1 MTDSFLAFEI
11 AGPGGAP
18 DPDDALAYG
27 RVLAERGGSTIPPD
41 ARPRITQR
49 ADGSDCYRV
58 EIPASFT

>member
-1 MTDSFLAFEI
+1 MTGRFLAFEL
-11 AGPGGAP
+11 AGLGEAP

-27 RVLAERGGSTIPPD
+27 RTLVERGGATVPAD

-58 EIPASFT
+58 EIPASFA